1 MSLHHKDLEP
11 VAGQLRYTLDQ
22 GDLPSKP
29 AGWGSQLLQRLCRP
43 VRIAVTGLPES
54 GKSAVMDMLLGH
66 VALGRKPT
74 NWQVEVC
81 FGPHPQVVVETAE
94 GEHLRY
100 QGVLADLDLP
110 ENTILARQ
118 FLPEAHLQWQTYCE
132 LPLLGQRE
140 EQEATLHRIAQTSD
154 VILWCSQEFLPH
166 EQALWA
172 SVPDRSKDHSFLVF
186 TMADRQIMRGT
197 LTGLLQ
203 TAETTAAEEFLGVYP
218 VAAIQGLTAQKTLP
232 PAPDLW
238 RSSGG
243 QRLQEDVQ
251 HQIEL
256 GRASDLDQAQMF
268 VQQYGAVYAEQIDQ
282 PQDPICDTRPRQSSV
297 TSGLTHAI
305 AQLQSGAEDMLAQ
318 ANAKD
323 GPQVG
328 PVLEQC
334 MQLIQNLSNSIEDLP
349 DSDLSTSAQQAVQ
362 EGEEMLLLCQLEE
375 DENAAIDAVT
385 LLFQLKKELSTESL
399 R

>member
-29 AGWGSQLLQRLCRP
+29 AGWGSQLLQRLSRP
-43 VRIAVTGLPES
+43 VRIAITGLPET
-54 GKSAVMDMLLGH
+54 GKSAVMDMLLGQ
-66 VALGRKPT
+66 VVLGRKPT

-81 FGPHPQVVVETAE
+81 YGTQPQVLVETAE
-94 GEHLRY
+94 GEHLQY
-100 QGVLADLDLP
+100 QGILADQDLP
-110 ENTILARQ
+110 ESTILARQ
-118 FLPEAHLQWQTYCE
+118 FLPAEPLQWQTYCE

-140 EQEATLHRIAQTSD
+140 EQEAALHRVAQTSD
-154 VILWCSQEFLPH
+154 VILWCSQEFLPQ
-166 EQALWA
+166 EQTLWA

-243 QRLQEDVQ
+243 QRLLEDIL

-256 GRASDLDQAQMF
+256 GRASDLDQAQLF
-268 VQQYGAVYAEQIDQ
+268 VQQYGAVYAEQIDR
-282 PQDPICDTRPRQSSV
+282 PPDPICDTRPRQSPV
-297 TSGLTHAI
+297 TSGLAQAI

-318 ANAKD
+318 TNAKD

-334 MQLIQNLSNSIEDLP
+334 MQLIQNLSSSIEDLP
-349 DSDLSTSAQQAVQ
+349 DSELSTSAQQAVQ